1 MRHVVSLSGKQLLLT
16 TEQFN
21 ALLLVVQDA
30 EHLTEIHVGNGKG
43 SQGYSKAYN
52 PGVETKQPHEW
63 LESKAMTEDYV
74 DAIKLTMKLAEQ
86 ST

>member
-1 MRHVVSLSGKQLLLT
+1 MRHVVSICSRQLLLT

-21 ALLLVVQDA
+21 ALLLAVQDA

-63 LESKAMTEDYV
+63 LESKAMAEDFV
-74 DAIKLTMKLAEQ
+74 DTIKLTMKLMEQ